1 MYYEIK
7 LKVAKQNAKGEMKE
21 VREHFITDCTFFA
34 EAEVKGL
41 ELYNNQADVYAVT
54 RSKIKEIINEKKDD
68 YPFFKAVVVDT
79 FTNDDGVEKEL
90 QYAILACAK
99 DINEAN
105 KTVEEYLK
113 QGFDM
118 NLKEIKETKILD
130 VL

>member
-1 MYYEIK
+1 MMYEIK
-7 LKVAKQNAKGEMKE
+7 LKVAKENSKGEMKE
-21 VREHFITDCTFFA
+21 VREHYITDVTFFA

-54 RSKIKEIINEKKDD
+54 RSKLKEIINEKKDD
-68 YPFFKAVVVDT
+68 HPFFKAVVVDV
-79 FTNDDGVEKEL
+79 FTNDEGVEKEL

-99 DINEAN
+99 DINEAQ
-105 KTVEEYLK
+105 KLVEEYLK

-118 NLKEIKETKILD
+118 KLKEIKETKILD